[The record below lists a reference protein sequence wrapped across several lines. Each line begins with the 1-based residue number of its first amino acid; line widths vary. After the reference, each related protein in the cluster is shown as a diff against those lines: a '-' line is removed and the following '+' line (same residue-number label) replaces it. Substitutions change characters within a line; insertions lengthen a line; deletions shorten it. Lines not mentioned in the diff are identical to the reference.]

1 MSLDSAGF
9 GDSNRAWKSKSGKV
23 FYTLPLFVIPKFGV
37 PKGIRT
43 PVAGVK
49 GQCPGPLDDGDAF
62 LAGPLGVE
70 PRLAESESAVLPVE
84 RQPNNFLLKTDRG
97 IDPPGLCRS
106 ASRSFPCCRTTCLNA
121 IHILVN
127 KQTQFIYGRGQVF
140 FRRLMLRP
148 AVV

>member
-49 GQCPGPLDDGDAF
+49 GQCPGPLDDGDA
-62 LAGPLGVE
+62 LAGLLGLE
-70 PRLAESESAVLPVE
+70 PRLTEPESVVLPIE
-84 RQPNNFLLKTDRG
+84 RQPISEEPLYRE
-97 IDPPGLCRS
+97 S
-106 ASRSFPCCRTTCLNA
+106 A
-121 IHILVN
+121 
-127 KQTQFIYGRGQVF
+127 
-140 FRRLMLRP
+140 RLSMI
-148 AVV
+148 